1 MELRI
6 FGWVSLN
13 HETRHGS
20 PKSQSF
26 LENIPFVY
34 GGKNQ
39 GLLIVHLMLCSRP
52 HLHRHIFGLKYTA
65 SQDFN
70 IL

>member
-34 GGKNQ
+34 GGRKPGSLNCPFNA
-39 GLLIVHLMLCSRP
+39 LLETPS
-52 HLHRHIFGLKYTA
+52 T
-65 SQDFN
+65 
-70 IL
+70 